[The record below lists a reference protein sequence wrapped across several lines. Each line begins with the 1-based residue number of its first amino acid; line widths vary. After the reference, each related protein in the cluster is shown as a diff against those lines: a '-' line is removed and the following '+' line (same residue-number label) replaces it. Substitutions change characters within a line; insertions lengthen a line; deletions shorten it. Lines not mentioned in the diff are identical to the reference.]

1 MVVAKRQRRE
11 KLPARFWLLFL
22 CFSPPRASLCKMG
35 QAGVLFVSP
44 EVLTLVLRPSFVL
57 FLGLSPSFSFSH
69 NPFELLFP
77 LLAT

>member
-44 EVLTLVLRPSFVL
+44 EVLTLVLGPFFVL
-57 FLGLSPSFSFSH
+57 FSWTF
-69 NPFELLFP
+69 PFFVF
-77 LLAT
+77 

>member
-44 EVLTLVLRPSFVL
+44 EVLTLVLGPSFVL
-57 FLGLSPSFSFSH
+57 FLWAFSFLC
-69 NPFELLFP
+69 LLTTTILDSFF
-77 LLAT
+77 LF